1 MDLTDAAESFI
12 VDLSFDGRE
21 RGQVLQLRKVGECM
35 LIRLLQP
42 KAADIEPVEQRKT
55 RSHQTKCLSSTPAKV
70 PSSKSTKNQRCEGAA
85 KRSK

>member
-12 VDLSFDGRE
+12 VDLSFDGIE

-42 KAADIEPVEQRKT
+42 KAADIEPVEEN
-55 RSHQTKCLSSTPAKV
+55 STPSDEESQQYTSNGPIQNV
-70 PSSKSTKNQRCEGAA
+70 H
-85 KRSK
+85 